1 MNGLKTMEN
10 ESEKK
15 TDQTAAPNSQASSTV
30 PKRVVVNNGFDKLFF
45 AFSIPFIVVSLSL
58 VSLFVIL
65 ALIPERTGSVPD
77 FVKYVA
83 GDQYEVVVRKLGPM
97 DDNLFRSSTAYVL
110 VRTDADVVSNIEY
123 MNAPNFKFVPFDS
136 PELETDK
143 RWNQVYDSKAEIDKV
158 YRELAGTPP
167 GADCRYFVTRDDPDY
182 YCTYLCFSPESKLLL
197 IFRTMKRWS
206 DQEIDCP
213 RDANGKKSEKR
224 SFVTSW
230 YE

>member
-1 MNGLKTMEN
+1 MEN
-10 ESEKK
+10 KSETK
-15 TDQTAAPNSQASSTV
+15 TDQAAEPGSQSSQGA
-30 PKRVVVNNGFDKLFF
+30 PKQVVVNNGFDKLFF

-65 ALIPERTGSVPD
+65 ALIPERRGSVPD

-110 VRTDADVVSNIEY
+110 VRTDADVVSNIEH
-123 MNAPNFKFVPFDS
+123 MNAPEYKFIPLES
-136 PELETDK
+136 PELEEDK
-143 RWNQVYDSKAEIDKV
+143 KWYHVYSTAEIDKV

-182 YCTYLCFSPESKLLL
+182 SHTYLCFSPESKLLL
-197 IFRTMKRWS
+197 VFRTRKR
-206 DQEIDCP
+206 E
-213 RDANGKKSEKR
+213 E
-224 SFVTSW
+224 
-230 YE
+230 

>member
-1 MNGLKTMEN
+1 MEN
-10 ESEKK
+10 EPEKK
-15 TDQTAAPNSQASSTV
+15 TGQAAAPGSQSSQGA
-30 PKRVVVNNGFDKLFF
+30 PKQVVVNNGFDKLFF
-45 AFSIPFIVVSLSL
+45 ALSIPFIA
-58 VSLFVIL
+58 VSLFAVALFIFF

-97 DDNLFRSSTAYVL
+97 DDNLFRSTKAYVL

-143 RWNQVYDSKAEIDKV
+143 RWNQVYDSKSEIDKV

-167 GADCRYFVTRDDPDY
+167 GANCRYFVTWDDPEFSI
-182 YCTYLCFSPESKLLL
+182 TYLCFSPESKLLL
-197 IFRTMKRWS
+197 VFRDKKRWS
-206 DQEIDCP
+206 DEEID
-213 RDANGKKSEKR
+213 
-224 SFVTSW
+224 
-230 YE
+230 

>member
-1 MNGLKTMEN
+1 MKTMEN
-10 ESEKK
+10 KSETK
-15 TDQTAAPNSQASSTV
+15 TDQAAAPGSRSSSAAQTSPAA
-30 PKRVVVNNGFDKLFF
+30 PKRYVVNHGFDKLFF
-45 AFSIPFIVVSLSL
+45 LLSIPFIAVSLLVVS
-58 VSLFVIL
+58 VFVFF
-65 ALIPERTGSVPD
+65 ALIPERPGSVPD

-97 DDNLFRSSTAYVL
+97 DDNFFRSTKAYVL

-143 RWNQVYDSKAEIDKV
+143 RWNQVYDSTEEIDKV

-182 YCTYLCFSPESKLLL
+182 STTYLCFSPESKLLL
-197 IFRTMKRWS
+197 VFRDWRK
-206 DQEIDCP
+206 D
-213 RDANGKKSEKR
+213 
-224 SFVTSW
+224 
-230 YE
+230 

>member
-45 AFSIPFIVVSLSL
+45 IASISFIA
-58 VSLFVIL
+58 VSLFVV
-65 ALIPERTGSVPD
+65 ALFVFIALLPERKFDSVPD
-77 FVKYVA
+77 FVKYVT
-83 GDQYEVVVRKLGPM
+83 GDQYDLIVHKLGPI
-97 DDNLFRSSTAYVL
+97 DDNLFRSSTAYLL
-110 VRTDADVVSNIEY
+110 VRTDADVISLIEQMEAQEY
-123 MNAPNFKFVPFDS
+123 KFIPLDS

-143 RWNQVYDSKAEIDKV
+143 KYHQVYDSTEIDKV

-182 YCTYLCFSPESKLLL
+182 STTYLCFSPGSKLLL
-197 IFRTMKRWS
+197 VFRTMKRWGI
-206 DQEIDCP
+206 E
-213 RDANGKKSEKR
+213 
-224 SFVTSW
+224 
-230 YE
+230 